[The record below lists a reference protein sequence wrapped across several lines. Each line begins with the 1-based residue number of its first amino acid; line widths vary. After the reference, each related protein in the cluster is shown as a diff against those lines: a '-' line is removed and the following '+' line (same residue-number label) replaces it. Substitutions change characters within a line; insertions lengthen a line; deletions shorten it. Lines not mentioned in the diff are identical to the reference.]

1 MHPNRM
7 YVRYMSTTSTAAP
20 AEPLGL
26 IAERAGD
33 LAGRGVT
40 AAHDH
45 DSAVDGLTPVAV
57 LLRAIDRLLAAV
69 VTVLLTSDHSAVIAA
84 EGLTRA
90 SWLRAVAD
98 RTGADAGMLL
108 AAADRLADMPA
119 TLTAFQSGTISWGTV
134 RGILGA
140 TRSLTVA
147 QRGWVDR
154 ALAGDDDRLGR
165 VDGDR
170 IIAEAEAL
178 ADRARPDLHADRAD
192 RAAAD
197 QHLVLQPGINGGG
210 QLFATLDPETFAA
223 VSAAIDGIARDGAGR
238 RVASNVDALRALARQ
253 RVTLP
258 GDQRVDDRGATT
270 DTHVADRLG
279 DDTGDATAGGAGEI
293 GDGDGDGDGNGAC
306 CGMATGVRP
315 APSTARPELIAVT
328 DVRLLVDPDLCPDP
342 YAGLD
347 RRGAATL
354 DIHSALEPAQG
365 VARLL
370 WRHDRPA
377 PRLTRHAA
385 RRLACDATIRPVL
398 VDGRGRVLGTAEP
411 YAKVSTALRAALTAR
426 DGGCRFP
433 ACHASVEVCDAHHIV
448 HRVDGGPTV
457 LANLVLLCTRHHRAV
472 HEGGWTPQ
480 LDIAT
485 GAMTF
490 ARRGTTLHTDARLP
504 TATSDRA
511 EPPPRGRPRRRSART
526 RRSHEPPPSDRPPPA
541 GPPGSSDVP
550 QPREPLPF

>member
-1 MHPNRM
+1 
-7 YVRYMSTTSTAAP
+7 MSATSAPAP
-20 AEPLGL
+20 AEPFGL
-26 IAERAGD
+26 IAELAGD
-33 LAGRGVT
+33 LAARGIT

-45 DSAVDGLTPVAV
+45 DAAVDGLTPVAV

-69 VTVLLTSDHSAVIAA
+69 VTVLLTSDHGAVIAA
-84 EGLTRA
+84 EGLTTS

-119 TLTAFQSGTISWGTV
+119 TLAAFQSGAISWGTV

-154 ALAGDDDRLGR
+154 ALASDDDRLGR
-165 VDGDR
+165 IDGDT
-170 IIAEAEAL
+170 IIADAEAL

-192 RAAAD
+192 RAAAN
-197 QHLVLQPGINGGG
+197 QRLVLQPGVHGGG
-210 QLFATLDPETFAA
+210 QLFATLDAETFAA

-253 RVTLP
+253 RVTLSS
-258 GDQRVDDRGATT
+258 DQRADDRGATT
-270 DTHVADRLG
+270 DTRVEDRPR
-279 DDTGDATAGGAGEI
+279 DDRGDATAGEADEIDEANGA
-293 GDGDGDGDGNGAC
+293 GDGDGDGNEAC
-306 CGMATGVRP
+306 SCGIAPGVRP
-315 APSTARPELIAVT
+315 APSTARPELIAIT

-342 YAGLD
+342 YADLD
-347 RRGAATL
+347 RRAAATL

-365 VARLL
+365 IARLL
-370 WRHDRPA
+370 WRQDRPA
-377 PRLTRHAA
+377 PRLTGHAA

-398 VDGRGRVLGTAEP
+398 VDEHGRVLGTAEP
-411 YAKVSTALRAALTAR
+411 YSKVSTALRAALTAR

-433 ACHASVEVCDAHHIV
+433 ACHAPVEVCDAHHIV

-472 HEGGWTPQ
+472 HEGGWKPQ

-490 ARRGTTLHTDARLP
+490 ARHGTTVHTDARLP
-504 TATSDRA
+504 TATGDSA
-511 EPPPRGRPRRRSART
+511 GPPPRGRPRRRSVRARP
-526 RRSHEPPPSDRPPPA
+526 SHELPPSDRPPPA
-541 GPPGSSDVP
+541 GPPGSSDAP
-550 QPREPLPF
+550 QRGEPLPF